1 MAISVKIEL
10 KNVHRRTLRA
20 YNLCLITCNSQFWLR
35 ITTSR
40 GLIPPYRTIFERVRF
55 FNWALTTMRTMKHLS
70 HLSFF
75 ILLVATQNGL
85 AQESA
90 PTPQQTAGAV
100 VELSENADE
109 NTNSTVVYGAE
120 FFAQYSPVTAKD
132 MLDRIPGV
140 SLRGG
145 GRGGGNRGLG
155 TGGNLLIN
163 GQRIAGKD
171 NSASDQLERITAEEV
186 ERIEIIRDTT
196 GALNVRGASEVINV
210 ILVAVESRS
219 STTVEL
225 ISRLNHDEKFET
237 GGSVAWSQQIGNFQA
252 LVNLKS
258 RPRYE
263 NRDNREVRLGPNGEL
278 LGTLFETTIREQDE
292 QSFSTN
298 LSYSLGPHRAQLN
311 ALVSEGDHPRPVR
324 RDFVDFTDAGVINSI
339 QKEQVENEESN
350 WEVGGDYEFNFGNG
364 SRLAVLFVANNEI
377 RNSVRERFEADSVD
391 IGLSKNLFIDS
402 RREISEFI
410 VQSNYNFSLN
420 EGQSLRVGFERA
432 DTQLDSSLLIGS
444 SFGTEAPSESVGGLS
459 PLSSISN
466 PGTNVQEIRY
476 EGFAFHNWTLSDRSS
491 LESSIVYE
499 TSEISQTG
507 AVRKSRDFQFWRP
520 SLDYRFNITD
530 NFRFRATIK
539 RDVSQ
544 LSFFS
549 FAATTNEDDRDL
561 NALAGNPELEPQTSW
576 SYEAELE
583 YRLPNDGGVLSSS
596 IAHTDIDNYIGR
608 INATIDPAQP
618 LSATGNVAPAKR
630 WSMFNRA
637 SIRLNRLN
645 LPDAILGVTVGLF
658 DSEILDPFL
667 LTEQRIGGRGFV
679 GINFRHDITP
689 LGLSYGVNYSHSILG
704 GNYDIDIQTIT
715 RNDRENSLN
724 LFVSKVWLEDWTFR
738 LETDNTLDASR
749 CRLRQRF
756 DGTTIDGSL
765 ALIQDSCSSRYRR
778 WTLSIQTTF

>member
-1 MAISVKIEL
+1 MVSMKQL
-10 KNVHRRTLRA
+10 
-20 YNLCLITCNSQFWLR
+20 
-35 ITTSR
+35 SR
-40 GLIPPYRTIFERVRF
+40 
-55 FNWALTTMRTMKHLS
+55 LS
-70 HLSFF
+70 LL
-75 ILLVATQNGL
+75 ILLVTTQNGL
-85 AQESA
+85 AQEITPS
-90 PTPQQTAGAV
+90 PQQAAGA
-100 VELSENADE
+100 LAGTSANADE
-109 NTNSTVVYGAE
+109 DANSTVVYNAE

-140 SLRGG
+140 SLRNG
-145 GRGGGNRGLG
+145 GRGGGGRGLG

-171 NSASDQLERITAEEV
+171 NSASDQLERITAAEV
-186 ERIEIIRDTT
+186 ESIEIIRDTT

-219 STTVEL
+219 STTIEL
-225 ISRLNHDEKFET
+225 INRLNHDGEFET

-252 LVNLKS
+252 LVNLRS
-258 RPRYE
+258 RPNYE
-263 NRDNREVRLGPNGEL
+263 NRDNREVRLGPDGEL
-278 LGTLFETTIREQDE
+278 LGTLFQTTIRDKDE
-292 QSFSTN
+292 HNFSTN
-298 LSYSLGPHRAQLN
+298 LSYSLGPHRMQLN

-324 RDFVDFTDAGVINSI
+324 RDFVDFTGAGVVNSI
-339 QKEQVENEESN
+339 QEEQVENEENN
-350 WEVGGDYEFNFGNG
+350 WEVGGDYEFNFDNG

-377 RNSVRERFEADSVD
+377 RNSVRERFEADPAEV
-391 IGLSKNLFIDS
+391 GLSKNLFIDS
-402 RREISEFI
+402 RREISESI
-410 VQSNYNFSLN
+410 VQTNYNFSLS

-432 DTQLDSSLLIGS
+432 DTQLNSSLLIGS
-444 SFGTEAPSESVGGLS
+444 SFGTEPLSESVGGLS

-466 PGTNVQEIRY
+466 SGTKVQEIRY
-476 EGFAFHNWTLSDRSS
+476 EGFAFHNWTLSGRSS

-507 AVRKSRDFQFWRP
+507 AVSKTRDFQFWRP
-520 SLDYRFNITD
+520 SVDYRFNITD
-530 NFRFRATIK
+530 NFRFRATIE
-539 RDVSQ
+539 RSVSQ
-544 LSFFS
+544 LSFSS

-576 SYEAELE
+576 NYEAELE

-608 INATIDPAQP
+608 INATVNPDQP

-637 SIRLNRLN
+637 SIRLARLS
-645 LPDAILGVTVGLF
+645 LPDAILGVTIGLF
-658 DSEILDPFL
+658 DSEIIDPFL
-667 LTEQRIGGRGFV
+667 QTEQRLGGRGFV

-689 LGLSYGVNYSHSILG
+689 LGLSYGIDYSHSIWG

-715 RNDRENSLN
+715 RNDRERSLD
-724 LFVSKVWLEDWTFR
+724 LFVSKVWFDDWTFR
-738 LETDNTLDASR
+738 LESDNTLGASR
-749 CRLRQRF
+749 CRFRQRF

-778 WTLSIQTTF
+778 LTLSVQTTF

>member
-1 MAISVKIEL
+1 MIS
-10 KNVHRRTLRA
+10 
-20 YNLCLITCNSQFWLR
+20 
-35 ITTSR
+35 
-40 GLIPPYRTIFERVRF
+40 
-55 FNWALTTMRTMKHLS
+55 MKQLS
-70 HLSFF
+70 HLSLF
-75 ILLVATQNGL
+75 IFLVATQNGL
-85 AQESA
+85 AQEITPS
-90 PTPQQTAGAV
+90 PQQAAGGVAGTPA
-100 VELSENADE
+100 NADE
-109 NTNSTVVYGAE
+109 DANSTVVYNAE

-140 SLRGG
+140 SLRNGG
-145 GRGGGNRGLG
+145 GGGGGRGLG

-171 NSASDQLERITAEEV
+171 NSASDQLERITAAEV
-186 ERIEIIRDTT
+186 ESIEIIRDTT

-219 STTVEL
+219 STTIAL
-225 ISRLNHDEKFET
+225 INRLNHDGEFET

-252 LVNLKS
+252 LVNLRS
-258 RPRYE
+258 RPNYE
-263 NRDNREVRLGPNGEL
+263 NRDNREVRLGPDGEL
-278 LGTLFETTIREQDE
+278 LGTLFQTTIRDKDE
-292 QSFSTN
+292 QNFSTN
-298 LSYSLGPHRAQLN
+298 LSYSLGPHRMQLN

-324 RDFVDFTDAGVINSI
+324 RDFVDFTGAGVVNSI
-339 QKEQVENEESN
+339 QEEQVENEENN
-350 WEVGGDYEFNFGNG
+350 WEVGGDYEFNFDNG

-377 RNSVRERFEADSVD
+377 RNSVRERFEADPAEV
-391 IGLSKNLFIDS
+391 GLSKNLFIDS
-402 RREISEFI
+402 RREISESI
-410 VQSNYNFSLN
+410 VQTNYNFSLS
-420 EGQSLRVGFERA
+420 EGQTLRVGFERA
-432 DTQLDSSLLIGS
+432 DTQLNSSLLIGS
-444 SFGTEAPSESVGGLS
+444 SFGTEPLSESVGGLS

-466 PGTNVQEIRY
+466 PGAKVQEIRY
-476 EGFAFHNWTLSDRSS
+476 EGFAFHNWTLSGRSS

-507 AVRKSRDFQFWRP
+507 AVSKTRDFQYWRP

-530 NFRFRATIK
+530 NFRFRATIE
-539 RDVSQ
+539 RNVSQ
-544 LSFFS
+544 LSFSS

-576 SYEAELE
+576 NYEAELE

-608 INATIDPAQP
+608 INATVDPDQP

-637 SIRLNRLN
+637 SIRLGRLN
-645 LPDAILGVTVGLF
+645 LPDAILGVTIGLF
-658 DSEILDPFL
+658 DSKIIDPFL
-667 LTEQRIGGRGFV
+667 QTEQRLGGRGFV

-689 LGLSYGVNYSHSILG
+689 LGLSYGIDYSHSIWG

-715 RNDRENSLN
+715 RNDRERSLD
-724 LFVSKVWLEDWTFR
+724 LFVSKVWFEDWTFR
-738 LETDNTLDASR
+738 LESDNTLGASR
-749 CRLRQRF
+749 CRFRQRF

-778 WTLSIQTTF
+778 LTLSVQTTF

>member
-1 MAISVKIEL
+1 
-10 KNVHRRTLRA
+10 
-20 YNLCLITCNSQFWLR
+20 
-35 ITTSR
+35 
-40 GLIPPYRTIFERVRF
+40 
-55 FNWALTTMRTMKHLS
+55 MKQLS
-70 HLSFF
+70 HLSLF

-85 AQESA
+85 AQETTPS
-90 PTPQQTAGAV
+90 PQQAAGVLAGT
-100 VELSENADE
+100 SASADE
-109 NTNSTVVYGAE
+109 DANSTVVYNAE

-140 SLRGG
+140 SLRNGG
-145 GRGGGNRGLG
+145 GGGGGRGLG

-171 NSASDQLERITAEEV
+171 NSASDQLERITAAEV
-186 ERIEIIRDTT
+186 ESIEIIRDTT

-225 ISRLNHDEKFET
+225 INRLNHDGKFET

-252 LVNLKS
+252 LVNLRS
-258 RPRYE
+258 RPNYE
-263 NRDNREVRLGPNGEL
+263 NRDNREVRLGPGGEL
-278 LGTLFETTIREQDE
+278 LGTLFQTTIRDKDE
-292 QSFSTN
+292 QNFSTN
-298 LSYSLGPHRAQLN
+298 LSYRLGPHRMQLN

-324 RDFVDFTDAGVINSI
+324 RDFVDFTGAGVVNSI
-339 QKEQVENEESN
+339 QEEQVENEENN
-350 WEVGGDYEFNFGNG
+350 WEVGGDYEFNFDNG

-377 RNSVRERFEADSVD
+377 RNSVRERFEADPAEV
-391 IGLSKNLFIDS
+391 GLSKNLFIDS
-402 RREISEFI
+402 RREISESI
-410 VQSNYNFSLN
+410 VQTNYNFSLS

-432 DTQLDSSLLIGS
+432 DTQLNSSLLIGS
-444 SFGTEAPSESVGGLS
+444 SFGTEPFSESVGGLS

-466 PGTNVQEIRY
+466 SGTKVQEIRY
-476 EGFAFHNWTLSDRSS
+476 EGFAFHNWTLSARSS

-507 AVRKSRDFQFWRP
+507 AVSKIRDFQYWRP

-530 NFRFRATIK
+530 NFRFRATIEK
-539 RDVSQ
+539 SVSQ
-544 LSFFS
+544 LSFSS

-576 SYEAELE
+576 NYEAELE

-596 IAHTDIDNYIGR
+596 ISHTDIDNYIGR
-608 INATIDPAQP
+608 INATVDPDQP

-637 SIRLNRLN
+637 SIRLARLS
-645 LPDAILGVTVGLF
+645 LPDAILGVTIGLF
-658 DSEILDPFL
+658 DSEIIDPFL
-667 LTEQRIGGRGFV
+667 QTEQRLGGRGFV

-689 LGLSYGVNYSHSILG
+689 LGLSYGIDYSHSIWG

-715 RNDRENSLN
+715 RNDRERSLD
-724 LFVSKVWLEDWTFR
+724 LFVSKVWFDDWTFR
-738 LETDNTLDASR
+738 LESDNTLGASR
-749 CRLRQRF
+749 CRFRQRF

-778 WTLSIQTTF
+778 LTLSVQTTF

>member
-1 MAISVKIEL
+1 MVSMKQL
-10 KNVHRRTLRA
+10 
-20 YNLCLITCNSQFWLR
+20 
-35 ITTSR
+35 SR
-40 GLIPPYRTIFERVRF
+40 
-55 FNWALTTMRTMKHLS
+55 LS
-70 HLSFF
+70 LL
-75 ILLVATQNGL
+75 ILLVTTQNGL
-85 AQESA
+85 AQEITPS
-90 PTPQQTAGAV
+90 PQQAAGA
-100 VELSENADE
+100 LAGTSANADE
-109 NTNSTVVYGAE
+109 DANSTVVYNAE

-140 SLRGG
+140 SLRNG
-145 GRGGGNRGLG
+145 GRGGGGRGLG

-171 NSASDQLERITAEEV
+171 NSASDQLERITAAEV
-186 ERIEIIRDTT
+186 ESIEIIRDTT

-219 STTVEL
+219 STTIEL
-225 ISRLNHDEKFET
+225 INRLNHDGEFET

-252 LVNLKS
+252 LVNLRS
-258 RPRYE
+258 RPNYE
-263 NRDNREVRLGPNGEL
+263 NRDNREVRLGPDGEL
-278 LGTLFETTIREQDE
+278 LGTLFQTTIRDKDE
-292 QSFSTN
+292 HNFSTN
-298 LSYSLGPHRAQLN
+298 LSYSLGPHRMQLN

-324 RDFVDFTDAGVINSI
+324 RDFVDFTGAGVVNSI
-339 QKEQVENEESN
+339 QEEQVENEENN
-350 WEVGGDYEFNFGNG
+350 WEVGGDYEFNFDNG

-377 RNSVRERFEADSVD
+377 RNSVRERFEADPAEV
-391 IGLSKNLFIDS
+391 GLSKNLFIDS
-402 RREISEFI
+402 RREISESI
-410 VQSNYNFSLN
+410 VQTNYNFSLS

-432 DTQLDSSLLIGS
+432 DTQLNSSLLIGS
-444 SFGTEAPSESVGGLS
+444 SFGTEPLSESVGGLS

-466 PGTNVQEIRY
+466 SGTKVQEIRY
-476 EGFAFHNWTLSDRSS
+476 EGFAFHNWTLSGRSS

-507 AVRKSRDFQFWRP
+507 AVNKTRDFQYWRP

-530 NFRFRATIK
+530 NFRFRATIE
-539 RDVSQ
+539 RSVSQ
-544 LSFFS
+544 LSFSS

-576 SYEAELE
+576 NYEAELE

-608 INATIDPAQP
+608 INATVNPDQP

-637 SIRLNRLN
+637 SIRLARLS
-645 LPDAILGVTVGLF
+645 LPDAILGVTIGLF
-658 DSEILDPFL
+658 DSEIIDPFL
-667 LTEQRIGGRGFV
+667 QTEQRLGGRGFV

-689 LGLSYGVNYSHSILG
+689 LGLSYGIDYSHSIWG

-715 RNDRENSLN
+715 RNDRERSLD
-724 LFVSKVWLEDWTFR
+724 LFVSKVWFDDWTFR
-738 LETDNTLDASR
+738 LESDNTLGASR
-749 CRLRQRF
+749 CRFRQRF

-778 WTLSIQTTF
+778 LTLSVQTTF